1 MIEDL
6 INDSYNWFV
15 DLVAERR
22 SLSRPEALKLADG
35 RVYSGDRGLKNKLID
50 AVGGESTAKQ
60 WLIEQKELDKDLEI
74 KDWKPLRESDGLP
87 FIQAI
92 SSWLLGKESNAV
104 HAISV
109 LNPDDLPAIFPKR
122 LFLEGLLSIWH
133 K

>member
-74 KDWKPLRESDGLP
+74 KDWKTTSGIRWTSVYSGH
-87 FIQAI
+87 QAVGC
-92 SSWLLGKESNAV
+92 WVKKV
-104 HAISV
+104 TRCMQ
-109 LNPDDLPAIFPKR
+109 FR
-122 LFLEGLLSIWH
+122 C
-133 K
+133 